1 MLRRRALLFRI
12 LRKHLNQRSQRSR
25 PLAHLQALSTLA
37 VLRLTPKLID
47 LVNVSCISW
56 VETQVRRHNYLSLL
70 ELELDE
76 NRLG

>member
-1 MLRRRALLFRI
+1 MLGRRALLSRT
-12 LRKHLNQRSQRSR
+12 LRKHLNQRSL
-25 PLAHLQALSTLA
+25 PLAHLQTLSAPAL
-37 VLRLTPKLID
+37 LRLTPKLID
-47 LVNVSCISW
+47 FVSVSCISW